1 MTALRTNLE
10 VLQRHKVDPTE
21 RTEILAAAHGE
32 VEELA
37 SLVAEVVDLASDRYE
52 EESVSTVNL
61 AEAVQEVV
69 NRLEQRKGR
78 RVEVTLDSSVVTGKR
93 NAIERAVSNI
103 VGNADKFS
111 PPKTPIRVQVDNG
124 TVTVTDEGPGFD
136 PADVPY
142 IFERFYRSDAARSQP
157 GSGLGLS
164 IVKQIV
170 DDHGGEV
177 FAHNNDSGGAEVGFS
192 LPTDQDSFSD
202 GS

>member
-1 MTALRTNLE
+1 
-10 VLQRHKVDPTE
+10 
-21 RTEILAAAHGE
+21 
-32 VEELA
+32 
-37 SLVAEVVDLASDRYE
+37 VVDLASDRYE

-61 AEAVQEVV
+61 AEAVQDVV

-78 RVEVTLDSSVVTGKR
+78 RVEVTLDSSVVTGRR

-111 PPKTPIRVQVDNG
+111 PPKTPIRVRVDVG

-142 IFERFYRSDAARSQP
+142 VFERFYRSDAARSQP

-177 FAHNNDSGGAEVGFS
+177 FAHNNDFGGADVGFS